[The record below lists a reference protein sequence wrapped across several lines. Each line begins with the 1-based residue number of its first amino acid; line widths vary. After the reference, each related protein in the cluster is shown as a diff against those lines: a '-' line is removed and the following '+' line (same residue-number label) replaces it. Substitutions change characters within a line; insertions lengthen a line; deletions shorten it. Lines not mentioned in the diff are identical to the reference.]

1 MAEHTDAEVA
11 EAIAP
16 YFPDTDRSVLEAVSA
31 RYRGIDAWNE
41 TPIMGEE
48 GLERLQDVM
57 EEAGEL
63 KERVEFSQLV
73 DNSFAEKA
81 AAQ

>member
-1 MAEHTDAEVA
+1 
-11 EAIAP
+11 
-16 YFPDTDRSVLEAVSA
+16 
-31 RYRGIDAWNE
+31 
-41 TPIMGEE
+41 MGEE